1 MLKIS
6 SDRGDIDLEKL
17 YEWLAEAYWSNNRS
31 RETIDISLANS
42 DCYVALEGE
51 RMVGFARVVTD
62 RASFAWL
69 CDVYVG
75 PEDRGKGVSKAMMDA
90 IMANPHYE
98 NVRWMLA
105 TRDAHGLYERYGFVT
120 STETDRW
127 MVKGFRKR
135 PPKEPDSVPFH

>member
-6 SDRGDIDLEKL
+6 SDRRDIDLEKL
-17 YEWLAEAYWSNNRS
+17 YEWLAEAYWSNDRS

-90 IMANPHYE
+90 IMANPDYE
-98 NVRWMLA
+98 TVRWMLA

-135 PPKEPDSVPFH
+135 PQKIT

>member
-31 RETIDISLANS
+31 RETIDTSLANS

-90 IMANPHYE
+90 IMANPAYE
-98 NVRWMLA
+98 TVRWMLA

-127 MVKGFRKR
+127 MVKGFRQR
-135 PPKEPDSVPFH
+135 PPKESEGSPVH